1 MDTDN
6 VKKQI
11 EVVINGKVYRLSTTD
26 NEDYIKSVAEYVNRK
41 YTEIAR
47 ETSSVTRL
55 SEHFPVLLALNIAD
69 DLFKQSAESGENL
82 KEKSDLENR
91 IFKLENEFK
100 AAEASIG
107 EKEKALE
114 AAKLEGEKLKDD
126 LKAKEEAEAALK
138 AGLEEAEKAAEALK
152 EENKRLSLII
162 TDAGLIPPTPD
173 KNGRIKDKDKDRET
187 LLKEL
192 NDIKS
197 ENGRTKKENR
207 SLSERLKAVEEEL
220 ALFKTAPTGASEAA
234 SEPKTPVKAQK
245 TVKK

>member
-126 LKAKEEAEAALK
+126 LKAKEEAE
-138 AGLEEAEKAAEALK
+138 KAAEALK